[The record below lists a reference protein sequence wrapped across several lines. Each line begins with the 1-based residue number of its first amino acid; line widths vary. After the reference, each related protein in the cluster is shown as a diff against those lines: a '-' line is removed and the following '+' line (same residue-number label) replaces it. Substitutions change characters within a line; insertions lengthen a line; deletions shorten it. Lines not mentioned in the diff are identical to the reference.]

1 MLFDYKCDILA
12 RLMYIKMSRKKDKS
26 KIDFDKFANCLIGL
40 LDEVKDVRN
49 QTIFNLLDYK
59 NEGELSIMFMM
70 QLIHNVPK
78 NSMFGQEI
86 LKLVKEYKIKNLM
99 SRGGSRKIQL
109 NFQVFNNLVP
119 YSSLIDEFQYKIF
132 GIYVPDK
139 K

>member
-26 KIDFDKFANCLIGL
+26 KIDFDRFAYCLIGL

-70 QLIHNVPK
+70 QLIQNVPR
-78 NSMFGQEI
+78 NSMFG
-86 LKLVKEYKIKNLM
+86 
-99 SRGGSRKIQL
+99 
-109 NFQVFNNLVP
+109 
-119 YSSLIDEFQYKIF
+119 
-132 GIYVPDK
+132 
-139 K
+139 